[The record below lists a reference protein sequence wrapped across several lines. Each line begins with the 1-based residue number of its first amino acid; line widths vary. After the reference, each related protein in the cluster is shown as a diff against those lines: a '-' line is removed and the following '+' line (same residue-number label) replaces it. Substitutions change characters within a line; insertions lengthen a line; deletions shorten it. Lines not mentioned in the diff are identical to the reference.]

1 MEMGNFLGPKG
12 FIGIAG
18 LLSAMSVS
26 NPQISKHQTFFL
38 IPSILPSDFES
49 NGRFYPYID
58 NFRRRLA
65 RHPILVSP
73 PKGQM
78 TLHYPP
84 TSCGP
89 MTKTKLAIR
98 HETLRASSASRR
110 ASRASRRGGVKT
122 TVLTLLAI
130 SGLAAGGYYWAM
142 NRPGSNL
149 ESSSEPMLQAVSEG
163 PFDHIVLEQG
173 EIESSSNNEVKCEV
187 KGRGGS
193 GTPILT
199 VIPEGTLVKKG
210 DTLCQL
216 DSSALEQEAKNQR
229 IVVSTAES
237 AVISSEAAVN
247 KAVIARQEYLD
258 GTFLTERQAIVS
270 EIAVAQQSLRKAE
283 LSLESAER
291 LAAKGTLKPLQ
302 IEAEEFSVENAKS
315 TLASAQARLKVLD
328 ELTKAKMLVQYDA
341 DIETSKAKLESDK
354 NTLIEEKDKLEEI
367 QNQIKSCTIIAP
379 ADGQVVY
386 ANKSSGRGG
395 SEFIVEPGAV
405 VREQQTIF
413 LLPDPTRMQVKAK
426 INESRISLIREGMPV
441 KIQVNAVENEL
452 LGRVIKVNKYA
463 EPGNWWGSNVK
474 EYATFIQIVDPP
486 ETIRTGMTAEVRI
499 FVEQIDKAIQIPV
512 HAVYETK
519 RHHFVLV
526 RDGDKWDT
534 REIKIGA
541 TNDKFVT
548 VNEGIS
554 ANENVVLDPRNH
566 LDKMDIPEI
575 QEEDDRSKLVAMS
588 NEPIPKS
595 AAAADGPSAAGGP
608 GARSGGGGSGM
619 NPEAIVGMIMQNL
632 DTNTDGSLS
641 QEEVAGDDRMKSSF
655 SDYDA
660 NKDGKVDRAELAAGF
675 KKRMAAMGGGAGRPG
690 GGGAGRGPG
699 APAN

>member
-1 MEMGNFLGPKG
+1 
-12 FIGIAG
+12 
-18 LLSAMSVS
+18 
-26 NPQISKHQTFFL
+26 
-38 IPSILPSDFES
+38 
-49 NGRFYPYID
+49 
-58 NFRRRLA
+58 
-65 RHPILVSP
+65 
-73 PKGQM
+73 
-78 TLHYPP
+78 
-84 TSCGP
+84 
-89 MTKTKLAIR
+89 
-98 HETLRASSASRR
+98 
-110 ASRASRRGGVKT
+110 
-122 TVLTLLAI
+122 
-130 SGLAAGGYYWAM
+130 
-142 NRPGSNL
+142 
-149 ESSSEPMLQAVSEG
+149 
-163 PFDHIVLEQG
+163 
-173 EIESSSNNEVKCEV
+173 
-187 KGRGGS
+187 
-193 GTPILT
+193 
-199 VIPEGTLVKKG
+199 
-210 DTLCQL
+210 
-216 DSSALEQEAKNQR
+216 
-229 IVVSTAES
+229 
-237 AVISSEAAVN
+237 VISSEAAVN

-595 AAAADGPSAAGGP
+595 AATADGPGAVGGPGAAGGP

>member
-1 MEMGNFLGPKG
+1 MGDFNPE
-12 FIGIAG
+12 G
-18 LLSAMSVS
+18 LFR
-26 NPQISKHQTFFL
+26 PQ
-38 IPSILPSDFES
+38 
-49 NGRFYPYID
+49 N
-58 NFRRRLA
+58 
-65 RHPILVSP
+65 
-73 PKGQM
+73 
-78 TLHYPP
+78 
-84 TSCGP
+84 
-89 MTKTKLAIR
+89 
-98 HETLRASSASRR
+98 ASRPLQYPHQALPTLPPHGPTMKNLL
-110 ASRASRRGGVKT
+110 ASRSRSHRALLRSRRGGVRG
-122 TVLTLLAI
+122 TVLTLLSVA
-130 SGLAAGGYYWAM
+130 GLAGGGYYWAM

-149 ESSSEPMLQAVSEG
+149 ESSSEPMLHAVAEG

-193 GTPILT
+193 GTPILS
-199 VIPEGTLVKKG
+199 VIPEGTLIKKG
-210 DTLCQL
+210 ETLCQL

-229 IVVSTAES
+229 IVVSSAES

-258 GTFLTERQAIVS
+258 GTFLTERQKIVS
-270 EIAVAQQSLRKAE
+270 EIAVAQQSLRKAD

-315 TLASAQARLKVLD
+315 TLESAQARLKVLD
-328 ELTKAKMLVQYDA
+328 ELTRAKMLVQYDA
-341 DIETSKAKLESDK
+341 DIETTRAKLESDR
-354 NTLIEEKDKLEEI
+354 NTLVEEKAKLDEI
-367 QNQIKSCTIIAP
+367 QNQIKSCTIKAP

-395 SEFIVEPGAV
+395 GDFIVEAGAL

-441 KIQVNAVENEL
+441 KIRVNAAENEL

-474 EYATFIQIVDPP
+474 EYATFIQIVQPP
-486 ETIRTGMTAEVRI
+486 EAIRTGMTAEVRI
-499 FVEQIDKAIQIPV
+499 FVEQIDKALQIPV

-548 VNEGIS
+548 VKNGVNI
-554 ANENVVLDPRNH
+554 NDNVVLDPRNH
-566 LDKMDIPEI
+566 LDRMNIPEI
-575 QEEDDRSKLVAMS
+575 KEEDDRSKLVAMS
-588 NEPIPKS
+588 NEPLPKS
-595 AAAADGPSAAGGP
+595 ATPAGGP
-608 GARSGGGGSGM
+608 GAGGGAAGGGAAGGGGM
-619 NPEAIVGMIMQNL
+619 NADAIVTAIMQRM
-632 DTNTDGSLS
+632 DTNSDGSLS
-641 QEEVAGDDRMKSSF
+641 KEEVAADERMKTAF

-660 NKDGKVDRAELAAGF
+660 NKDGKVDRSELAAAF
-675 KKRMAAMGGGAGRPG
+675 KKMAARMGAGGGGPGGGGPG

>member
-1 MEMGNFLGPKG
+1 MKKT
-12 FIGIAG
+12 I
-18 LLSAMSVS
+18 LS
-26 NPQISKHQTFFL
+26 
-38 IPSILPSDFES
+38 
-49 NGRFYPYID
+49 
-58 NFRRRLA
+58 
-65 RHPILVSP
+65 
-73 PKGQM
+73 
-78 TLHYPP
+78 
-84 TSCGP
+84 
-89 MTKTKLAIR
+89 
-98 HETLRASSASRR
+98 
-110 ASRASRRGGVKT
+110 
-122 TVLTLLAI
+122 LLAL
-130 SGLAAGGYYWAM
+130 SGLSAGGYWWYQNQKGM
-142 NRPGSNL
+142 DYEGS
-149 ESSSEPMLQAVSEG
+149 EEPMLHAVAEG

-199 VIPEGTLVKKG
+199 VIAEGTLVKKG

-237 AVISSEAAVN
+237 SVISSEASVN
-247 KAVIARQEYLD
+247 KAVIARQEYLE
-258 GTFLTERQAIVS
+258 GTFLTERKAILS

-302 IEAEEFSVENAKS
+302 IEAEQFSVENAKS
-315 TLASAQARLKVLD
+315 TLESAQGRLRVLD

-341 DIETSKAKLESDK
+341 DIETTKAKLESDK
-354 NTLIEEKDKLEEI
+354 NTLVEEKEKLSEI
-367 QNQIKSCTIIAP
+367 EAQIRACTIKAP

-395 SEFIVEPGAV
+395 SEFIVEAGAL

-441 KIQVNAVENEL
+441 KIRVNAVENEL

-474 EYATFIQIVDPP
+474 EYATYVQIVDPP

-512 HAVYETK
+512 HAVYESK

-526 RDGDKWDT
+526 RDNNKWDT

-548 VNEGIS
+548 VKEGIA
-554 ANENVVLDPRNH
+554 ANDNVVLDPRNH
-566 LDKMDIPEI
+566 LDKMDIPEF
-575 QEEDDRSKLVAMS
+575 QDEDDRSKLVAMS
-588 NEPIPKS
+588 NEPLPKS
-595 AAAADGPSAAGGP
+595 NAPAAIGPAGAAGPGGP
-608 GARSGGGGSGM
+608 GGGRPGSGSGGAGGGM
-619 NPEAIVGMIMQNL
+619 SPDAIVGMMMQRF
-632 DTNTDGSLS
+632 DTNSDGNLS
-641 QEEVAGDDRMKSSF
+641 QEEVAGEERMKAGF
-655 SDYDA
+655 GDYDT
-660 NKDGKVDRAELAAGF
+660 NKDGKIDRAELTAVIR
-675 KKRMAAMGGGAGRPG
+675 KRMAANAGGGGPG
-690 GGGAGRGPG
+690 GGPGAGGPGAGGPGRGPG
-699 APAN
+699 ASVN

>member
-1 MEMGNFLGPKG
+1 MKKNRRS
-12 FIGIAG
+12 
-18 LLSAMSVS
+18 LL
-26 NPQISKHQTFFL
+26 
-38 IPSILPSDFES
+38 
-49 NGRFYPYID
+49 
-58 NFRRRLA
+58 RLS
-65 RHPILVSP
+65 R
-73 PKGQM
+73 
-78 TLHYPP
+78 T
-84 TSCGP
+84 
-89 MTKTKLAIR
+89 
-98 HETLRASSASRR
+98 ASRSRR
-110 ASRASRRGGVKT
+110 AGVRG
-122 TVLTLLAI
+122 TLLGLLAV
-130 SGLAAGGYYWAM
+130 SGLCGGGYYWAM

-149 ESSSEPMLQAVSEG
+149 ESSSEPMFHQVAEG

-193 GTPILT
+193 GTPILS

-210 DTLCQL
+210 EVLCQL
-216 DSSALEQEAKNQR
+216 DSSALDQEAKNQR
-229 IVVSTAES
+229 IVVSSAES
-237 AVISSEAAVN
+237 AVISAEAAVN
-247 KAVIARQEYLD
+247 KAVIARQEYLE
-258 GTFLTERQAIVS
+258 GTFLTERKAIVS

-302 IEAEEFSVENAKS
+302 IEAEQFSVENAKS
-315 TLASAQARLKVLD
+315 NLESALGRLKVLD
-328 ELTKAKMLVQYDA
+328 ELTKAKMLVQFDA
-341 DIETSKAKLESDK
+341 DIETTRAKLESDK
-354 NTLIEEKDKLEEI
+354 NTLGEEKNKLQEI
-367 QNQIKSCTIIAP
+367 QAQTKACTIIAP

-395 SEFIVEPGAV
+395 SDFIVEAGAL

-441 KIQVNAVENEL
+441 KIRVNASEYEL

-474 EYATFIQIVDPP
+474 EYATFIQIVEPP

-499 FVEQIDKAIQIPV
+499 FVEQIDKALQIPV

-526 RDGDKWDT
+526 RDGEKWNT

-548 VNEGIS
+548 VKEGIQP
-554 ANENVVLDPRNH
+554 NDNVVLDPRNH

-588 NEPIPKS
+588 NAPLPKS
-595 AAAADGPSAAGGP
+595 TAPESGPQGAGGAGAAGGARG
-608 GARSGGGGSGM
+608 GAGGGAGGM
-619 NPEAIVGMIMQNL
+619 SPDAIVGMIMQRM

-641 QEEVAGDDRMKSSF
+641 QEEVASDDRMKSSF
-655 SDYDA
+655 GDYDA
-660 NKDGKVDRAELAAGF
+660 NKDGKVDRSELAAGF
-675 KKRMAAMGGGAGRPG
+675 KKRMAAMGAGGPGGPG
-690 GGGAGRGPG
+690 GGGSGRGPG
-699 APAN
+699 APSN